1 MVISWIYAEFIL
13 VEKALESSKG
23 YKAIQWSDLEQNPE
37 KKARVQKAYSEI
49 LQRYAWPMVTMYF
62 DGRFFSQEER
72 YQELM
77 HKFLMD
83 TKVRQKIN

>member
-1 MVISWIYAEFIL
+1 MILCLHAEFIL
-13 VEKALESSKG
+13 VEKDSSTSKG
-23 YKAIQWSDLEQNPE
+23 YKAIQWSELEQNPE
-37 KKARVQKAYSEI
+37 KKEKVQKAYSEI